1 MAMFGILRRSLT
13 LAAFIALFSSA
24 MLVAPAAS
32 AIGTS
37 DLELTLVDSATIGVD
52 GSPSGIEVN
61 SRTHFGYI
69 VDRASAAV
77 LVFDLN
83 DGTLAPVASIPT
95 TISLPT
101 AMSIDEAGTRLLVA
115 SFNSSSIA
123 VIDVDAASPTFNTVL
138 RVIGADGV
146 FATAL
151 VVDGDFVYVG
161 DDIRTARVKKID
173 LRDGTTTTFSTGP
186 VWKIFVVDPSTHIAY
201 VGARDG
207 RDVWEIGID
216 GSVTHHSVPTA
227 ITAMVATESGL
238 VVASSQGLIRIDPTS
253 WTVEA
258 TSARVDVWSVAVD
271 ESRDVLYTSGAL
283 RITMLDPVSLDL
295 KTSFRTLV
303 ANKVAVD
310 QSVGTVLT
318 SGGSSVEM
326 YSATP
331 TVARVSG
338 GDRYEVSAAV
348 SKRQFAPMVPVVY
361 VASGE
366 VFSDALSASAAAG
379 AHGGAVLLVRKNEI
393 PGVVAAELTR
403 LTPQRIVLLG
413 GSSTISATV
422 ENELKSFST
431 DVIRIAGADRY
442 EVSATVSSKA
452 FGTARPIAYVAAG
465 TTFADAL
472 SGSAAA
478 GRLGGPVLL
487 VPKDSVP
494 ISISNELRRLAPA
507 KIVVLGGTASVSQ
520 AVVDALA
527 LIQPNTVRIAGD
539 DRFAVSAKVS
549 SGAFPTPTTT
559 VYVSSG
565 LVYPDALSGSAA
577 AIATGS
583 PVLLVR
589 SDSIPTA
596 IAAELDRLDPRR
608 IVILG
613 GTNSVSAAV
622 EAKLRSFITV

>member
-1 MAMFGILRRSLT
+1 MTTAIAVIAV
-13 LAAFIALFSSA
+13 LAAGT
-24 MLVAPAAS
+24 VPAAA
-32 AIGTS
+32 AIGTR
-37 DLELTLVDSATIGVD
+37 DIELELRDTLTLGADSIPSGMKVDSQTHVGYVID
-52 GSPSGIEVN
+52 
-61 SRTHFGYI
+61 RT
-69 VDRASAAV
+69 SKAV
-77 LVFDLN
+77 LGYDLTS
-83 DGTLAPVASIPT
+83 GRFRQVASIPT
-95 TISLPT
+95 TFDQPNSLSLDGPGNRLLVGSLNLP
-101 AMSIDEAGTRLLVA
+101 SIAIIDIDPSSGSFNTLVGVIGTGGVYPFSIAVDGEIAYVADQPSSPLVARLNLRDGTVTTVSTGRSSKRIAIDPATHIVYVSGTDDKTIWEITPDGRVSAHPLSFVPSRMTITPGGLLVAASDGLVRLDRSSWTVTGSNPAVRAIQSLVYDEPRGMLYATSDQDVNVLDVNTLSLVA
-115 SFNSSSIA
+115 SFRPASGASYL
-123 VIDVDAASPTFNTVL
+123 DVDQQTGAVLVCGSAA
-138 RVIGADGV
+138 
-146 FATAL
+146 
-151 VVDGDFVYVG
+151 
-161 DDIRTARVKKID
+161 
-173 LRDGTTTTFSTGP
+173 
-186 VWKIFVVDPSTHIAY
+186 
-201 VGARDG
+201 
-207 RDVWEIGID
+207 
-216 GSVTHHSVPTA
+216 
-227 ITAMVATESGL
+227 
-238 VVASSQGLIRIDPTS
+238 
-253 WTVEA
+253 
-258 TSARVDVWSVAVD
+258 
-271 ESRDVLYTSGAL
+271 
-283 RITMLDPVSLDL
+283 
-295 KTSFRTLV
+295 
-303 ANKVAVD
+303 
-310 QSVGTVLT
+310 
-318 SGGSSVEM
+318 VEM

-331 TVARVSG
+331 TVTRVSG

-393 PGVVAAELTR
+393 PRVVATELTR

-452 FGTARPIAYVAAG
+452 FGSVRPVAYIAAG

-494 ISISNELRRLAPA
+494 SSISDELSRLAPT
-507 KIVVLGGTASVSQ
+507 KIVVLGGADSVSQ

-549 SGAFPTPTTT
+549 FGAFPTPTTT

-565 LVYPDALSGSAA
+565 LTYPDALSGSAA

-596 IAAELDRLDPRR
+596 IAAELDRLNPRR

-613 GTNSVSAAV
+613 GNNSVSDAV
-622 EAKLRSFITV
+622 AAKLKSFITV